1 MPSAIKRSE
10 GEKMIEYLREDA
22 RVFNGTWLKE
32 ERLSEKSHR
41 VGIAGLSDK
50 ELVKLALRNKPS
62 LFSDSI
68 ADDVLSILNGNT
80 DDIYSNLKA
89 VGIEES
95 IALSLVA
102 TLELSR
108 RRTTHKGKSLT
119 TPNDI
124 FQTIRHYAFDNYQE
138 KLVVIAFNGA
148 QEVIFNKV
156 VTQGLLDRTVVHP
169 REVFAEAIKR
179 RASAIIIAHNH
190 PSGCL
195 EPSEADRDITQ
206 RLVLAGNILGVKL
219 LDHLI
224 FTEDGFYSFREH
236 DEI

>member
-41 VGIAGLSDK
+41 VGIAGLADK

-68 ADDVLSILNGNT
+68 AEEVLAILNENSDDVLS
-80 DDIYSNLKA
+80 SLKA
-89 VGIEES
+89 VGIDDS
-95 IALSLVA
+95 IALAVTA
-102 TLELSR
+102 TLELAR
-108 RRTTHKGKSLT
+108 RRSTQKGKSLT

-124 FQTIRHYAFDNYQE
+124 FHLIRHYAFDNYQE

-195 EPSEADRDITQ
+195 EPSEADKEITQ
-206 RLVLAGNILGVKL
+206 RLSLAGNILGVKL

-224 FTEDGFYSFREH
+224 FTEEGFYSFREH
-236 DEI
+236 DQM

>member
-1 MPSAIKRSE
+1 
-10 GEKMIEYLREDA
+10 MIEYLREDA

-68 ADDVLSILNGNT
+68 AEEVLAILNENSDDVLS
-80 DDIYSNLKA
+80 SLKA
-89 VGIEES
+89 VGIDDS
-95 IALSLVA
+95 IALAVTA
-102 TLELSR
+102 TLELAR
-108 RRTTHKGKSLT
+108 RRSTQKGKSLT

-124 FQTIRHYAFDNYQE
+124 FQLIRHYAFNNYQE

-195 EPSEADRDITQ
+195 VPSEADKEITQ
-206 RLVLAGNILGVKL
+206 RLSLAGNILGVKI
-219 LDHLI
+219 LDHII
-224 FTEDGFYSFREH
+224 FTEEGFFSFREH
-236 DEI
+236 DEM

>member
-1 MPSAIKRSE
+1 
-10 GEKMIEYLREDA
+10 MIDYLREDA

-32 ERLSEKSHR
+32 ERLCEKSHR

-68 ADDVLSILNGNT
+68 AEDVLAILNDNSDDVLS
-80 DDIYSNLKA
+80 SLKA
-89 VGIEES
+89 VGIDDS
-95 IALSLVA
+95 IALAVTA
-102 TLELSR
+102 TLELAR
-108 RRTTHKGKSLT
+108 RRTTQKGKSLT

-124 FQTIRHYAFDNYQE
+124 FQMIRHYAFDNYQE
-138 KLVVIAFNGA
+138 KLIVVAFNGA

-156 VTQGLLDRTVVHP
+156 ITQGLLDRTVVHP

-195 EPSEADRDITQ
+195 EPSEADKEITQ
-206 RLVLAGNILGVKL
+206 RLSLAGNILGVRL

>member
-1 MPSAIKRSE
+1 
-10 GEKMIEYLREDA
+10 MIDYLREDA

-179 RASAIIIAHNH
+179 RASAIIIAHKH

-206 RLVLAGNILGVKL
+206 RRVLAGNILGVKL

-224 FTEDGFYSFREH
+224 FTEEGFFSFREH

>member
-41 VGIAGLSDK
+41 VGIAGLADK

-68 ADDVLSILNGNT
+68 AEEVLAILNDNSDDVLS
-80 DDIYSNLKA
+80 SLKA
-89 VGIEES
+89 VGIDDS
-95 IALSLVA
+95 IALAVTA
-102 TLELSR
+102 TLELAR
-108 RRTTHKGKSLT
+108 RRSTQKGKSLT

-124 FQTIRHYAFDNYQE
+124 FHLIRHYAFDNYQE

-195 EPSEADRDITQ
+195 EPSEADKEITQ
-206 RLVLAGNILGVKL
+206 RLSLAGNILGVKL

-224 FTEDGFYSFREH
+224 FTEEGFYSFREH
-236 DEI
+236 DQM

>member
-1 MPSAIKRSE
+1 
-10 GEKMIEYLREDA
+10 MIEYLREDA

-41 VGIAGLSDK
+41 VGIAGLADK

-68 ADDVLSILNGNT
+68 AEEVLAILNENSDDVLSSLKDIGI
-80 DDIYSNLKA
+80 DD
-89 VGIEES
+89 S
-95 IALSLVA
+95 IALAVTA
-102 TLELSR
+102 TLELAR
-108 RRTTHKGKSLT
+108 RRSTQKGKSLT

-124 FQTIRHYAFDNYQE
+124 FHLIRHYAFDNYQE

-179 RASAIIIAHNH
+179 RASASIIAHNH
-190 PSGCL
+190 PSGCV
-195 EPSEADRDITQ
+195 EPSEADKEITQ
-206 RLVLAGNILGVKL
+206 RLSLAGNILGVKL

-224 FTEDGFYSFREH
+224 FTEEGFYSFREH
-236 DEI
+236 DQM

>member
-1 MPSAIKRSE
+1 
-10 GEKMIEYLREDA
+10 MIEYLREDA

-41 VGIAGLSDK
+41 VGIAGLADK

-68 ADDVLSILNGNT
+68 AEEVLAILNENSDDVLS
-80 DDIYSNLKA
+80 SLKA
-89 VGIEES
+89 VGIDDS
-95 IALSLVA
+95 IALAVTA
-102 TLELSR
+102 TLELAR
-108 RRTTHKGKSLT
+108 RRSTQKGKSLT

-124 FQTIRHYAFDNYQE
+124 FHLIRHYAFDNYQE

-195 EPSEADRDITQ
+195 EPSEADKEITQ
-206 RLVLAGNILGVKL
+206 RLSLAGNILGVKL

-224 FTEDGFYSFREH
+224 FTEEGFYSFREH
-236 DEI
+236 DQM

>member
-1 MPSAIKRSE
+1 
-10 GEKMIEYLREDA
+10 MIDYLREDA
-22 RVFNGTWLKE
+22 RVFNGSWFKE
-32 ERLSEKSHR
+32 EKLSEKSIR
-41 VGIAGLSDK
+41 VGVAGLSDK

-68 ADDVLSILNGNT
+68 AEDVLSILNSNS
-80 DDIYSNLKA
+80 DDTYSNLKA
-89 VGIEES
+89 IGIDES
-95 IALSLVA
+95 IALAVTA
-102 TLELSR
+102 TLEIAR
-108 RRTTHKGKSLT
+108 RRTTQKGKSLT

-124 FQTIRHYAFDNYQE
+124 FQLIRHFAYDNFQE

-169 REVFAEAIKR
+169 REVFAEAIQK

>member
-1 MPSAIKRSE
+1 MPSAIKRCE
-10 GEKMIEYLREDA
+10 GAKMIDYLREDA

-41 VGIAGLSDK
+41 VGIAGLADK

-68 ADDVLSILNGNT
+68 AEEVLAILNDNSDDVLS
-80 DDIYSNLKA
+80 SLKA
-89 VGIEES
+89 VGIDDS
-95 IALSLVA
+95 IALAVTA
-102 TLELSR
+102 TLELAR
-108 RRTTHKGKSLT
+108 RRSTQKGKSLT

-124 FQTIRHYAFDNYQE
+124 FHLIRHYAFDNYQE

-195 EPSEADRDITQ
+195 EPSEADKEITQ
-206 RLVLAGNILGVKL
+206 RLSLAGNIIGVKL

-224 FTEDGFYSFREH
+224 FTEEGFYSFREH
-236 DEI
+236 DQM

>member
-1 MPSAIKRSE
+1 
-10 GEKMIEYLREDA
+10 MIDYLREEA
-22 RVFNGTWLKE
+22 KPFNDSWLKE
-32 ERLSEKSHR
+32 ERLSEKSIR
-41 VGIAGLSDK
+41 VGIVGLSDK

-68 ADDVLSILNGNT
+68 AEDVLSILNSNS
-80 DDIYSNLKA
+80 DDTYSSLKA
-89 VGIEES
+89 IGIDES
-95 IALSLVA
+95 IALAVTA
-102 TLELSR
+102 TLEIAR
-108 RRTTHKGKSLT
+108 RRTTQKGKSLT

-124 FQTIRHYAFDNYQE
+124 FQLIRHFAYDNFQE

-169 REVFAEAIKR
+169 REVFAEAIQK

-195 EPSEADRDITQ
+195 EPIE
-206 RLVLAGNILGVKL
+206 
-219 LDHLI
+219 
-224 FTEDGFYSFREH
+224 
-236 DEI
+236 

>member
-1 MPSAIKRSE
+1 
-10 GEKMIEYLREDA
+10 MIDYLREDA

-41 VGIAGLSDK
+41 VGIAGLADK

-68 ADDVLSILNGNT
+68 AEEVLAILNENSDDVLS
-80 DDIYSNLKA
+80 SLKA
-89 VGIEES
+89 VGIDDS
-95 IALSLVA
+95 IALAVTA
-102 TLELSR
+102 TLELAR
-108 RRTTHKGKSLT
+108 RRSTQKGKSLT

-124 FQTIRHYAFDNYQE
+124 FHLIRHYAFDNYQE

-195 EPSEADRDITQ
+195 VPSEADKEITQ
-206 RLVLAGNILGVKL
+206 RLSLAGNILGVKI
-219 LDHLI
+219 LDHII
-224 FTEDGFYSFREH
+224 FTEEGFFSFREH
-236 DEI
+236 DEM

>member
-1 MPSAIKRSE
+1 
-10 GEKMIEYLREDA
+10 MIDYLREDA

-41 VGIAGLSDK
+41 VGIAGLADK

-68 ADDVLSILNGNT
+68 AEEVLAILNENSDDVLS
-80 DDIYSNLKA
+80 SLKA
-89 VGIEES
+89 VGIDDS
-95 IALSLVA
+95 IALAVTA
-102 TLELSR
+102 TLELAR
-108 RRTTHKGKSLT
+108 RRSTQKGKSLT

-124 FQTIRHYAFDNYQE
+124 FHLIRHYAFDNYQE

-195 EPSEADRDITQ
+195 EPSEADKEITQ
-206 RLVLAGNILGVKL
+206 RLSLAGNILGVRL

>member
-1 MPSAIKRSE
+1 
-10 GEKMIEYLREDA
+10 MIDYLREEA
-22 RVFNGTWLKE
+22 KPFNGSWLKE
-32 ERLSEKSHR
+32 ERLSEKSIR
-41 VGIAGLSDK
+41 VGIVGLSDK

-68 ADDVLSILNGNT
+68 AEDVLSILNINS
-80 DDIYSNLKA
+80 DDTYSSLKA
-89 VGIEES
+89 IGIDES
-95 IALSLVA
+95 IALAVTE
-102 TLELSR
+102 TLEIAR
-108 RRTTHKGKSLT
+108 RRTTQKGKRLT

-124 FQTIRHYAFDNYQE
+124 FQLIRHFAYDNFQE

-169 REVFAEAIKR
+169 REVFAEAIQK

-195 EPSEADRDITQ
+195 EPSEADKDITQ
-206 RLVLAGNILGVKL
+206 RLSLAGNILGVRL

-224 FTEDGFYSFREH
+224 FTEEGFYSFREH
-236 DEI
+236 DQM

>member
-1 MPSAIKRSE
+1 
-10 GEKMIEYLREDA
+10 MIEYLREDA

-68 ADDVLSILNGNT
+68 AEEVLAILNENSDDVLS
-80 DDIYSNLKA
+80 SLKA
-89 VGIEES
+89 VGIDDS
-95 IALSLVA
+95 IALAVTA
-102 TLELSR
+102 TLELAR
-108 RRTTHKGKSLT
+108 RRTTQKGKSLT

-124 FQTIRHYAFDNYQE
+124 FHLIRHYAFDNYQE

-195 EPSEADRDITQ
+195 EPSEADKEITQ
-206 RLVLAGNILGVKL
+206 RLSLAGNILGVKL

-224 FTEDGFYSFREH
+224 FTEEGFYSFREH
-236 DEI
+236 DQM

>member
-1 MPSAIKRSE
+1 
-10 GEKMIEYLREDA
+10 MIDYLREDA

>member
-1 MPSAIKRSE
+1 
-10 GEKMIEYLREDA
+10 MIDYLREDA

-68 ADDVLSILNGNT
+68 AEDVLAILNDNSDDVLS
-80 DDIYSNLKA
+80 SLKA
-89 VGIEES
+89 VGIDDS
-95 IALSLVA
+95 IALAVTA
-102 TLELSR
+102 TLELAR
-108 RRTTHKGKSLT
+108 RRSTQKGKSLT

-124 FQTIRHYAFDNYQE
+124 FHLIRHYAFDNYQE

>member
-1 MPSAIKRSE
+1 
-10 GEKMIEYLREDA
+10 MIEYLREDA

-41 VGIAGLSDK
+41 VGIAGLADK

-68 ADDVLSILNGNT
+68 AEEVLAILNENSDDVLS
-80 DDIYSNLKA
+80 SLKA
-89 VGIEES
+89 VGIDDS
-95 IALSLVA
+95 IALAVTA
-102 TLELSR
+102 TLELAR
-108 RRTTHKGKSLT
+108 RRSTQKGKSLT

-124 FQTIRHYAFDNYQE
+124 FHLIRHYAFDNYQE

>member
-41 VGIAGLSDK
+41 VGIAGLADK

-68 ADDVLSILNGNT
+68 AEEVLAILNENSDDVLS
-80 DDIYSNLKA
+80 SLKA
-89 VGIEES
+89 VGIDDS
-95 IALSLVA
+95 IALAVTA
-102 TLELSR
+102 TLELAR
-108 RRTTHKGKSLT
+108 RRSTQKGKSLT

-124 FQTIRHYAFDNYQE
+124 FHLIRHYAFDNYQE

-195 EPSEADRDITQ
+195 EPSEADKDITQ
-206 RLVLAGNILGVKL
+206 RLSLAGNILGVRL

-224 FTEDGFYSFREH
+224 FTEEGFYSFREH
-236 DEI
+236 DQM

>member
-1 MPSAIKRSE
+1 
-10 GEKMIEYLREDA
+10 MIDYLREDA
-22 RVFNGTWLKE
+22 RVFNDTWLKE

-80 DDIYSNLKA
+80 DDIYSSLKA

>member
-41 VGIAGLSDK
+41 VGIAGLADK
-50 ELVKLALRNKPS
+50 ELVKLALRNKPA

-68 ADDVLSILNGNT
+68 AEEVLAILNENSDDVLS
-80 DDIYSNLKA
+80 SLKA
-89 VGIEES
+89 VGIDDS
-95 IALSLVA
+95 IALAVTA
-102 TLELSR
+102 TLELAR
-108 RRTTHKGKSLT
+108 RRSTQKGKSLT

-124 FQTIRHYAFDNYQE
+124 FHLIRHYAFDNYQE

-195 EPSEADRDITQ
+195 EPSEADKEITQ
-206 RLVLAGNILGVKL
+206 RLSLAGNILGVKL

-224 FTEDGFYSFREH
+224 FTEEGFYSFREH
-236 DEI
+236 DQM

>member
-1 MPSAIKRSE
+1 
-10 GEKMIEYLREDA
+10 MIDYLREDA
-22 RVFNGTWLKE
+22 RVFNGSWFKE
-32 ERLSEKSHR
+32 EKLSEKSIR
-41 VGIAGLSDK
+41 VGVAGLSDK

-68 ADDVLSILNGNT
+68 AEDVLSILNINS
-80 DDIYSNLKA
+80 DDTYSSLKA
-89 VGIEES
+89 IGIDES
-95 IALSLVA
+95 IALAVTA
-102 TLELSR
+102 TLELAR
-108 RRTTHKGKSLT
+108 RRTSQKGKSLT

-124 FQTIRHYAFDNYQE
+124 FQLIRHFAYDNFQE

-169 REVFAEAIKR
+169 REVFAEAIQK

-195 EPSEADRDITQ
+195 EPSEADKEITQ
-206 RLVLAGNILGVKL
+206 RLSLAGNIVGVKL
-219 LDHLI
+219 LDHLV
-224 FTEDGFYSFREH
+224 FTEEGFYSFREH
-236 DEI
+236 DQM

>member
-1 MPSAIKRSE
+1 
-10 GEKMIEYLREDA
+10 MIDYLREDA

-68 ADDVLSILNGNT
+68 AEEVLAILNENSDDVLS
-80 DDIYSNLKA
+80 SLKA
-89 VGIEES
+89 IGIDDS
-95 IALSLVA
+95 IALAVTA
-102 TLELSR
+102 TLEIAR
-108 RRTTHKGKSLT
+108 RRTTQKGKSLT

-124 FQTIRHYAFDNYQE
+124 FQMIRHYAFDNYQE
-138 KLVVIAFNGA
+138 KLIVVAFNGA

-156 VTQGLLDRTVVHP
+156 ITQGLLDRTVVHP

-195 EPSEADRDITQ
+195 EPSEADKDITQ
-206 RLVLAGNILGVKL
+206 QLSLAGNILGVRL

-224 FTEDGFYSFREH
+224 FTDEGFYSFREH
-236 DEI
+236 DQM

>member
-1 MPSAIKRSE
+1 
-10 GEKMIEYLREDA
+10 MIDYLREEA
-22 RVFNGTWLKE
+22 KPFNGIWLKE
-32 ERLSEKSHR
+32 ERLNEKSQR
-41 VGIAGLSDK
+41 VGITGLSDK

-68 ADDVLSILNGNT
+68 AEDVLSILNSNS
-80 DDIYSNLKA
+80 DDTYSSLKA
-89 VGIEES
+89 IGIDES
-95 IALSLVA
+95 IALAVTA
-102 TLELSR
+102 TLEIAR
-108 RRTTHKGKSLT
+108 RRTTQKGKSLT

-124 FQTIRHYAFDNYQE
+124 FQLIRHFAYDNFQE

-169 REVFAEAIKR
+169 REVFAEAIQK

-195 EPSEADRDITQ
+195 EPSEADKDITQ
-206 RLVLAGNILGVKL
+206 RLSLAGNILGVRL

-224 FTEDGFYSFREH
+224 FTEEGFYSFREH
-236 DEI
+236 DQM

>member
-1 MPSAIKRSE
+1 
-10 GEKMIEYLREDA
+10 MIDYLREDA

-41 VGIAGLSDK
+41 VGIAGLADK

-68 ADDVLSILNGNT
+68 AEEVLAILNENSDDVLS
-80 DDIYSNLKA
+80 SLKA
-89 VGIEES
+89 VGIDDS
-95 IALSLVA
+95 IALAVTA
-102 TLELSR
+102 TLELAR
-108 RRTTHKGKSLT
+108 RRSTQKGKSLT

-124 FQTIRHYAFDNYQE
+124 FHLIRHYAFDNYQE

>member
-1 MPSAIKRSE
+1 
-10 GEKMIEYLREDA
+10 MIDYLREETKP
-22 RVFNGTWLKE
+22 FNGSWLKE
-32 ERLSEKSHR
+32 ERLSEKSIR
-41 VGIAGLSDK
+41 VGIAGLSDR

-62 LFSDSI
+62 LFSDSV
-68 ADDVLSILNGNT
+68 AEDVLSILNSNS
-80 DDIYSNLKA
+80 DDTYSSLKA
-89 VGIEES
+89 IGIDDS
-95 IALSLVA
+95 IALAVTA
-102 TLELSR
+102 TLEIAR
-108 RRTTHKGKSLT
+108 RRTTQKVKSLT

-124 FQTIRHYAFDNYQE
+124 FQLIRHYAYDNYQE

-179 RASAIIIAHNH
+179 RACAIIIAHNH

-224 FTEDGFYSFREH
+224 FTEEGFYSFREH

>member
-1 MPSAIKRSE
+1 
-10 GEKMIEYLREDA
+10 MIEYLREDA

-41 VGIAGLSDK
+41 VGIAGLADK

-68 ADDVLSILNGNT
+68 AEEVLAILNENSDDVLS
-80 DDIYSNLKA
+80 SLKA
-89 VGIEES
+89 VGIDDS
-95 IALSLVA
+95 IALAVTA
-102 TLELSR
+102 TLELAR
-108 RRTTHKGKSLT
+108 RRTTQKGKSLT

-124 FQTIRHYAFDNYQE
+124 FHLIRHYAFDNYQE

-195 EPSEADRDITQ
+195 EPSEADKEITQ
-206 RLVLAGNILGVKL
+206 RLSLAGNILGVKL

-224 FTEDGFYSFREH
+224 FTEEGFYSFREH
-236 DEI
+236 DQM

>member
-1 MPSAIKRSE
+1 MHSAIKRSE

-41 VGIAGLSDK
+41 VGIAGLADK

-68 ADDVLSILNGNT
+68 AEEVLAILNDNSDDVLS
-80 DDIYSNLKA
+80 SLKA
-89 VGIEES
+89 VGIDDS
-95 IALSLVA
+95 IALAVTA
-102 TLELSR
+102 TLELAR
-108 RRTTHKGKSLT
+108 RRSTQKGKSLT

-124 FQTIRHYAFDNYQE
+124 FHLIRHYAFDNYQE

-195 EPSEADRDITQ
+195 EPSEADKEITQ
-206 RLVLAGNILGVKL
+206 RLSLAGNIIGVKL

-224 FTEDGFYSFREH
+224 FTEEGFYSFREH
-236 DEI
+236 DQM

>member
-10 GEKMIEYLREDA
+10 GEKMIDYLREDA
-22 RVFNGTWLKE
+22 RVFNGSWLKE
-32 ERLSEKSHR
+32 EKLSEKSIR

-68 ADDVLSILNGNT
+68 AEDVLAILNDNSDDVLS
-80 DDIYSNLKA
+80 SLKA
-89 VGIEES
+89 VGIDDS
-95 IALSLVA
+95 IALAVTA
-102 TLELSR
+102 TLELAR
-108 RRTTHKGKSLT
+108 RRTTQKGKSLT

-124 FQTIRHYAFDNYQE
+124 FQMIRHYAFDNYQE
-138 KLVVIAFNGA
+138 KLIVVAFNGA

-156 VTQGLLDRTVVHP
+156 ITQGLLDRTVVHP

-195 EPSEADRDITQ
+195 EPSEADKEITQ
-206 RLVLAGNILGVKL
+206 RLSLAGNILGVRL

>member
-1 MPSAIKRSE
+1 
-10 GEKMIEYLREDA
+10 MIDYLREDA

-41 VGIAGLSDK
+41 VGIAGLADK

-68 ADDVLSILNGNT
+68 AEEVLAILNENSDDVLS
-80 DDIYSNLKA
+80 SLKA
-89 VGIEES
+89 VGIDDS
-95 IALSLVA
+95 IALAVTA
-102 TLELSR
+102 TLELAR
-108 RRTTHKGKSLT
+108 RRSTQKGKSLT

-124 FQTIRHYAFDNYQE
+124 FHLIRHYAFDNYQE

-224 FTEDGFYSFREH
+224 FTEEGFYSFREH
-236 DEI
+236 DQM

>member
-1 MPSAIKRSE
+1 
-10 GEKMIEYLREDA
+10 MIDYLREDA

-32 ERLSEKSHR
+32 ERLCEKSHR

-68 ADDVLSILNGNT
+68 AEEVLAILNENSDDVLS
-80 DDIYSNLKA
+80 SLKA
-89 VGIEES
+89 VGIDDS
-95 IALSLVA
+95 IALAVTA
-102 TLELSR
+102 TLELAR
-108 RRTTHKGKSLT
+108 RRTTQKGKSLT

-124 FQTIRHYAFDNYQE
+124 FQMIRHYAFDNYQE
-138 KLVVIAFNGA
+138 KLIVVAFNGA

-195 EPSEADRDITQ
+195 EPSEADKEITQ
-206 RLVLAGNILGVKL
+206 RLSLAGNILGVRL

>member
-1 MPSAIKRSE
+1 
-10 GEKMIEYLREDA
+10 MIDYLREETKP
-22 RVFNGTWLKE
+22 FNGSWLKE
-32 ERLSEKSHR
+32 ERLNEKSIR
-41 VGIAGLSDK
+41 VGIAGLSDR

-68 ADDVLSILNGNT
+68 ADDVLSILNGST
-80 DDIYSNLKA
+80 DDIYSSLKA
-89 VGIEES
+89 VGIDES

-108 RRTTHKGKSLT
+108 RRTSQRGKSLT

-124 FQTIRHYAFDNYQE
+124 FNLIRHYAYDNYQE

-179 RASAIIIAHNH
+179 RACAIIIAHNH

-224 FTEDGFYSFREH
+224 FTEEGFYSFREH
-236 DEI
+236 DKI

>member
-1 MPSAIKRSE
+1 
-10 GEKMIEYLREDA
+10 MIEYLREDA

-41 VGIAGLSDK
+41 VGIAGLADK

-68 ADDVLSILNGNT
+68 AEEVLAILNDNSDDVLS
-80 DDIYSNLKA
+80 SLKA
-89 VGIEES
+89 VGIDDS
-95 IALSLVA
+95 IALAVTA
-102 TLELSR
+102 TLELAR
-108 RRTTHKGKSLT
+108 RRSTQKGKSLT

-124 FQTIRHYAFDNYQE
+124 FHLIRHYAFDNYQE

-195 EPSEADRDITQ
+195 EPSEADKEITQ
-206 RLVLAGNILGVKL
+206 RLSLAGNILGVKL

-224 FTEDGFYSFREH
+224 FTEEGFYSFREH
-236 DEI
+236 DQM

>member
-1 MPSAIKRSE
+1 
-10 GEKMIEYLREDA
+10 MIEYLREDA

-224 FTEDGFYSFREH
+224 FTEEGFFSFREH

>member
-1 MPSAIKRSE
+1 
-10 GEKMIEYLREDA
+10 MIEYLREDA

-68 ADDVLSILNGNT
+68 AEEVLAILNENSDDVLS
-80 DDIYSNLKA
+80 SLKA
-89 VGIEES
+89 IGIDDS
-95 IALSLVA
+95 IALAVTA
-102 TLELSR
+102 TLELAR
-108 RRTTHKGKSLT
+108 RRTTQKGKSLT

-124 FQTIRHYAFDNYQE
+124 FHLIRHYAFDNYQE

-195 EPSEADRDITQ
+195 EPSEADKEITQ
-206 RLVLAGNILGVKL
+206 RLSLAGNILGVRL

>member
-1 MPSAIKRSE
+1 
-10 GEKMIEYLREDA
+10 MIEYLREDA

-68 ADDVLSILNGNT
+68 AEEVLAILNENSDDVLS
-80 DDIYSNLKA
+80 SLKA
-89 VGIEES
+89 IGIDDS
-95 IALSLVA
+95 IALAVTA
-102 TLELSR
+102 TLELAR
-108 RRTTHKGKSLT
+108 RRTTQKGKSLT

-124 FQTIRHYAFDNYQE
+124 FHLIRHYAFDNYQE

-195 EPSEADRDITQ
+195 EPSEADKEITQ
-206 RLVLAGNILGVKL
+206 RLSLAGNILGVKL

-224 FTEDGFYSFREH
+224 FTEEGFYSFREH
-236 DEI
+236 DQM

>member
-1 MPSAIKRSE
+1 
-10 GEKMIEYLREDA
+10 MIDYLREDA

-68 ADDVLSILNGNT
+68 AEDVLAILNDNSDDVLS
-80 DDIYSNLKA
+80 SLKA
-89 VGIEES
+89 VGIDDS
-95 IALSLVA
+95 IALAVTA
-102 TLELSR
+102 TLELAR
-108 RRTTHKGKSLT
+108 RRSTQKGKSLT

-124 FQTIRHYAFDNYQE
+124 FHLIRHYAFDNYQE

-236 DEI
+236 AEI

>member
-1 MPSAIKRSE
+1 
-10 GEKMIEYLREDA
+10 MIDYLREEA
-22 RVFNGTWLKE
+22 KPFNGSWLKE
-32 ERLSEKSHR
+32 ERLSEKSIR

-68 ADDVLSILNGNT
+68 AEDVLAILNDNSDDVLS
-80 DDIYSNLKA
+80 SLKA
-89 VGIEES
+89 VGIDDS
-95 IALSLVA
+95 IALAVTA
-102 TLELSR
+102 TLELAR
-108 RRTTHKGKSLT
+108 RRTTQKGKSLT

-124 FQTIRHYAFDNYQE
+124 FQMIRHYAFDNYQE
-138 KLVVIAFNGA
+138 KLIVVAFNGA

-156 VTQGLLDRTVVHP
+156 ITQGLLDRTVVHP

-195 EPSEADRDITQ
+195 EPSEADKEITQ
-206 RLVLAGNILGVKL
+206 RLSLAGNILGVRL

>member
-22 RVFNGTWLKE
+22 RVFNGTWLKK

-41 VGIAGLSDK
+41 VGIAGLADK

-68 ADDVLSILNGNT
+68 AEEVLAILNENSDDVLS
-80 DDIYSNLKA
+80 SLKA
-89 VGIEES
+89 VGIDDS
-95 IALSLVA
+95 IALAVTA
-102 TLELSR
+102 TLELAR
-108 RRTTHKGKSLT
+108 RRSTQKGKSLT

-124 FQTIRHYAFDNYQE
+124 FHLIRHYAFDNYQE

-195 EPSEADRDITQ
+195 EPSEADKEITQ
-206 RLVLAGNILGVKL
+206 RLSLAGNILGVKL

-224 FTEDGFYSFREH
+224 FTEEGFYSFREH
-236 DEI
+236 DQM

>member
-41 VGIAGLSDK
+41 VGIAGLADK

-68 ADDVLSILNGNT
+68 AEEVLAILNDNSDDVLS
-80 DDIYSNLKA
+80 SLKA
-89 VGIEES
+89 VGIDDS
-95 IALSLVA
+95 IALAVTA
-102 TLELSR
+102 TLELAR
-108 RRTTHKGKSLT
+108 RRSTQKGKSLT

-124 FQTIRHYAFDNYQE
+124 FHLIRHYAFDNYQE